1 MTKTSSGEAF
11 TSAGNRSDSIARSLF
26 DCLPLGIVVTDSNG
40 KILEANQAAHDQ
52 LGLGEGSGE
61 SAERRFLRSD
71 GSVLPP
77 AEYPSMRALCNHCV
91 LTNEHVG
98 MIGPDGETTW
108 FQVTATPLTGLGV
121 VTTYYDVS
129 LGRQTEDDLRHHL
142 SQLDA
147 FFNTD
152 LDLLAILNSNGQAV
166 RLNPAW
172 RTLLGYD
179 LDQTDGTR
187 VLDYIHPADMELALG
202 ALARLRTPKEVVGF
216 VCRMR
221 HSNGSYRFLEYRAT
235 AADDLIYIT
244 ARDITDRL
252 LAEAALRE
260 SEARFRA
267 IFEQA
272 TVGVAE
278 ADVET
283 GRFIQANQR
292 YCEIVGYSQNEL
304 LSLTFGSLTHP
315 EDSPESPESLKQFQ
329 DGGISDACREK
340 RCLHK
345 DGHIVW
351 INQQVKA
358 LSEPGLPVRHLVVV
372 IEDISER
379 KETDELLRTSLAEVL
394 KANQRLNFHVTR
406 MPLGYVAW
414 NLEFGITEWNA
425 SAERIFG
432 WSAEE
437 AIGKPVNHLLVP
449 PDMHVKATQVWASV
463 VEASDFQ
470 SHAVL
475 DNCTHDGRRITCEWF
490 CAPCINA
497 SGKIVGCLA
506 MVHDITERLR
516 VEEKVLHSQRMESL
530 GSFAGGVAHDMS
542 NLIRTI
548 TSVSRSTQDSA
559 PDAETLDKSMDKIL
573 QACVRARTLVR
584 GLLDFARQDL
594 STAKAVDLNELL
606 EEQLRLFQ
614 RAIQP
619 NVRLQREFDP
629 RLPPV
634 TGDAFALS
642 GASMH
647 LLTNALDA
655 MPNGGI
661 LTLRTR
667 MRGDDEVLIDVEDT
681 GCGMSKDVL
690 DHAMEPFFTTKRQG
704 KRVGLGLPA
713 VYGAVT
719 AHQGSMEIHSE
730 PGRGTQ
736 VQITLP
742 VSPKAKMSQISQHH
756 MEAAKFGLRIL
767 LVDDDNLVQTAMC
780 AQLRR
785 LGHTVTIANHG
796 QEALDK
802 LQEGLEV
809 DLVLLDID
817 MPVLDG
823 GAALPRLRVLRPGL
837 PVIIETGNMGEVA
850 EGLARTFADVSVLA
864 RPFSLNELKAALDP
878 WVEHARALAG
888 SAAQ

>member
-1 MTKTSSGEAF
+1 MTKTSAGEAS
-11 TSAGNRSDSIARSLF
+11 TSAGNGVDRFARSLF
-26 DCLPLGIVVTDSNG
+26 ECLPLGIVVTDSRG
-40 KILEANQAAHDQ
+40 KLLEANQAARDQ
-52 LGLGEGSGE
+52 LGLGEGPGE
-61 SAERRFLRSD
+61 SAERRFLRAD

-77 AEYPSMRALCNHCV
+77 AEHPNMRALGNQCV
-91 LTNEHVG
+91 LTNEQVG

-152 LDLLAILNSNGQAV
+152 LDLLAILNSDGQAI

-221 HSNGSYRFLEYRAT
+221 HHHGSYRFLEYRAT

-283 GRFIQANQR
+283 GRFIRANQR
-292 YCEIVGYSQNEL
+292 FCEIVGYSQNEL

-315 EDSPESPESLKQFQ
+315 EDLPEGPEILKQFQ
-329 DGGISDACREK
+329 ADGISDACREK

-345 DGHIVW
+345 DGHVVW

-379 KETDELLRTSLAEVL
+379 KETDELLRTSLTEVL
-394 KANQRLNFHVTR
+394 EANQRLNFHVTR

-432 WSAEE
+432 WSADE
-437 AIGKPVNHLLVP
+437 AIGKSADHLLVP
-449 PDMHVKATQVWASV
+449 PDMHDKATQVWGAV

-470 SHAVL
+470 GHAVL
-475 DNCTHDGRRITCEWF
+475 DNCTRSGQRITCEWF

-548 TSVSRSTQDSA
+548 ASVSRFTQDSA
-559 PDAETLDKSMDKIL
+559 PDAESTGQEHGQDSAGMRASPDAGSRVARLRPSGSLHGQDGRLERDAGRSASTLPTRDTAERPSATRVRS
-573 QACVRARTLVR
+573 QAAPSDLRCLRAGWGGHAPPHECLGCHAQGGHLDLADAYAWRERGAHRRGRHRLWHVEGGSQPRHGTLLHHQATR
-584 GLLDFARQDL
+584 RRESDLGYRQ
-594 STAKAVDLNELL
+594 STA
-606 EEQLRLFQ
+606 R
-614 RAIQP
+614 
-619 NVRLQREFDP
+619 
-629 RLPPV
+629 
-634 TGDAFALS
+634 
-642 GASMH
+642 
-647 LLTNALDA
+647 
-655 MPNGGI
+655 
-661 LTLRTR
+661 
-667 MRGDDEVLIDVEDT
+667 
-681 GCGMSKDVL
+681 
-690 DHAMEPFFTTKRQG
+690 
-704 KRVGLGLPA
+704 
-713 VYGAVT
+713 
-719 AHQGSMEIHSE
+719 
-730 PGRGTQ
+730 
-736 VQITLP
+736 
-742 VSPKAKMSQISQHH
+742 
-756 MEAAKFGLRIL
+756 
-767 LVDDDNLVQTAMC
+767 
-780 AQLRR
+780 
-785 LGHTVTIANHG
+785 
-796 QEALDK
+796 
-802 LQEGLEV
+802 
-809 DLVLLDID
+809 
-817 MPVLDG
+817 
-823 GAALPRLRVLRPGL
+823 
-837 PVIIETGNMGEVA
+837 
-850 EGLARTFADVSVLA
+850 
-864 RPFSLNELKAALDP
+864 
-878 WVEHARALAG
+878 
-888 SAAQ
+888 